1 MIYVK
6 SISDTRDVPDSKV
19 DSLVESLKTWERD
32 SLSSALSSFETK
44 CAEMNKN
51 VLDSHQD
58 GLNTKA
64 ILDQNMKDVAMASD
78 KRK

>member
-1 MIYVK
+1 MK

-32 SLSSALSSFETK
+32 SLSQALSSFETK
-44 CAEMNKN
+44 CGEMNKN
-51 VLDSHQD
+51 VLDSHQNS
-58 GLNTKA
+58 LNTKA
-64 ILDQNMKDVAMASD
+64 ILDQNMKDIAMASD